1 MPSALLALLLL
12 AATVD
17 PRLAEPLRLLAEV
30 RDANGAAVGAEY
42 AELPEALRL
51 TLRVAA
57 LPPRAGGH
65 YTPRTRTLTM
75 AEALLAE
82 DPRVLAVGLVHE
94 LRHAS
99 DLDQVTRGLLT
110 RDCLEWEARAF
121 EAQAIV
127 ARALWPE
134 QLPDGTAWEQGIA
147 ATVQLHEQGGIDGL
161 RGWLE
166 QSQEY
171 RRMCAQSEA

>member
-1 MPSALLALLLL
+1 MHAPLLAVLVL

-17 PRLAEPLRLLAEV
+17 PRLAEPLRLLGEA

-42 AELPEALRL
+42 AELPEALGL

-65 YTPRTRTLTM
+65 YDPRTRTLTM
-75 AEALLAE
+75 AEELLSE
-82 DPRVLAVGLVHE
+82 DPRVLSVGLVHE
-94 LRHAS
+94 LRHAA
-99 DLDQVTRGLLT
+99 DLDQVARGLLT
-110 RDCLEWEARAF
+110 RDCLDWEARAF

-134 QLPDGTAWEQGIA
+134 ELPAATEWERGIA
-147 ATVQLHEQGGIDGL
+147 GTVQLHDQGGVDGL
-161 RGWLE
+161 RAWLE
-166 QSQEY
+166 QSKEY
-171 RRMCAQSEA
+171 RRMCAQSGV